1 MIYEQ
6 VYFLGTGR
14 VGADCLRILAQ
25 ACGERLVCLAVEKE
39 HVPTMRQTAAR
50 LGVPFH
56 PLTPEALPHFLCART
71 QPTLLVS
78 AHNSYLFPRK
88 VVAHPPL
95 TLLNFHNAYLPDY
108 RGRNAP
114 TWEIYRGEIYGGA
127 TWHII
132 AADVDTGAIA
142 FQERVP
148 ITPDMTALE
157 LLMATARTGVRL
169 FRQHIDEILAGTY
182 PRRRITAPGRLYL
195 SREVPNDGWFDPTW
209 SMTKAYAFLRAL
221 DYGGLPILPPPK
233 LRLGE
238 GVYEIEDYQIGG
250 CPIGGGHLYH
260 TVPSADGRSALL
272 CRLRKLPLPGR

>member
-1 MIYEQ
+1 
-6 VYFLGTGR
+6 
-14 VGADCLRILAQ
+14 
-25 ACGERLVCLAVEKE
+25 
-39 HVPTMRQTAAR
+39 
-50 LGVPFH
+50 
-56 PLTPEALPHFLCART
+56 
-71 QPTLLVS
+71 
-78 AHNSYLFPRK
+78 
-88 VVAHPPL
+88 
-95 TLLNFHNAYLPDY
+95 
-108 RGRNAP
+108 
-114 TWEIYRGEIYGGA
+114 
-127 TWHII
+127 
-132 AADVDTGAIA
+132 
-142 FQERVP
+142 
-148 ITPDMTALE
+148 
-157 LLMATARTGVRL
+157 MATARTGVRL